1 MKRNKFTLLEV
12 LVALVILTLGIA
24 GLLWQLSIA
33 ANRAA
38 RNAETWELTHDLTS
52 AAEYLLLHGPEAG
65 LNETLF
71 SGEFEI
77 ASRYEDPRLPAD
89 TETRFGQKRL
99 RTLVVE
105 ASREGE
111 VLDSL
116 RLDCWVKERSDG
128 R

>member
-1 MKRNKFTLLEV
+1 M
-12 LVALVILTLGIA
+12 
-24 GLLWQLSIA
+24 SIA

-65 LNETLF
+65 LDETLF

-77 ASRYEDPRLPAD
+77 AYRYEDPRLPAD
-89 TETRFGQKRL
+89 TETLFGQKRL
-99 RTLVVE
+99 RTLVIE
-105 ASREGE
+105 ASRDGE